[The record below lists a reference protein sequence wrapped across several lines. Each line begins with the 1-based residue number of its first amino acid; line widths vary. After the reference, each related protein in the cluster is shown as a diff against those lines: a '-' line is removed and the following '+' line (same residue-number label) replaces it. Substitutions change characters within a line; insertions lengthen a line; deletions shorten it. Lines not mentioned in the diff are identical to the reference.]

1 MQLYDQSKWAE
12 WTKGSRADVY
22 ICILTQK
29 ETYGTSNKK
38 PDEDFSAP
46 INIERGPPGDS
57 FEVTLPDA
65 E

>member
-1 MQLYDQSKWAE
+1 MGRVD
-12 WTKGSRADVY
+12 SRADVY

-57 FEVTLPDA
+57 FEVTLLDA